1 MYATQKR
8 FFLERNTQLAR
19 AGTHRLDASSA
30 GFYIVPVFA
39 GVSLHFGYRC
49 AFQRIGSLFTVLL
62 FSLSLSLSL
71 SLSACVLCGVDCL
84 HCAVSVL
91 VLRSHKA
98 PTSLESR
105 NECGVKIF
113 LDATSTTQ
121 RIHKLQHWLAQ
132 VGVYVCDV

>member
-1 MYATQKR
+1 MCFSTHW
-8 FFLERNTQLAR
+8 QLVYRTAI
-19 AGTHRLDASSA
+19 L
-30 GFYIVPVFA
+30 
-39 GVSLHFGYRC
+39 SL
-49 AFQRIGSLFTVLL
+49 SLSLSRSL
-62 FSLSLSLSL
+62 ALSLSLSL